1 MLCQSLRRSTVSACL
16 WCAVARVELG
26 VDATEFA
33 ASSFFPDPSILSHDN
48 GRNVF
53 NSYSRAIY
61 WAFVNLSGIGGVE
74 SVPVSSLECWLVLI
88 VHMIG
93 AIFYAIVT
101 GNVITVLEES
111 SQDEN
116 KIGSEIAKLSNYLK
130 TARVSDKSQERIM
143 KGYMMRNVLTQ
154 NKNTSGPVL
163 DGLLDADD
171 QVLRTLPNYLRAEV
185 GIYAR
190 AETIRRRVP
199 LFMHCSKGFLVG
211 LSGNLSSART
221 LLTGDYLVKKGEK
234 YAPEV
239 IVVESG
245 SLQVR
250 EDGVTTKTMKRGDCI
265 GKSWLLQNKLQNDLI
280 ATVSIRALS
289 PCVLVTG
296 LSTIEQVDR
305 LERAYPVDFK
315 MMRAEVRGRD
325 MDENTRQELA
335 MAGIA
340 KAVRRFKE
348 RKLQKRRALAQQQ
361 GQTFDDSMGC
371 SILE

>member
-1 MLCQSLRRSTVSACL
+1 MVHRFYNLLLLDKTVSACM

-26 VDATEFA
+26 VDATEFT
-33 ASSFFPDPSILSHDN
+33 ASSFFPDPSILSRDN

-111 SQDEN
+111 AQDEN
-116 KIGSEIAKLSNYLK
+116 KIGSDIAKLSNYLK

-154 NKNTSGPVL
+154 NKDSAGPAL
-163 DGLLDADD
+163 DGLLDAND

-199 LFMHCSKGFLVG
+199 LFMHCSKGFLVA
-211 LSGNLSSART
+211 LSGALSSGRT
-221 LLTGDYLVKKGEK
+221 LLTGDYLVKKGEQ

-239 IVVESG
+239 IVVENG
-245 SLQVR
+245 NLQIR
-250 EDGVTTKTMKRGDCI
+250 EDDATTKTIKRGDCI
-265 GKSWLLQNKLQNDLI
+265 GKSWLLQRKLQKDHI

-296 LSTIEQVDR
+296 LSTIQEVDR

-315 MMRAEVRGRD
+315 MLRAELRGRHL
-325 MDENTRQELA
+325 DESTRQEVAL
-335 MAGIA
+335 AGIA

-348 RKLQKRRALAQQQ
+348 RKIQKRRTSDESQGIFLA
-361 GQTFDDSMGC
+361 
-371 SILE
+371 